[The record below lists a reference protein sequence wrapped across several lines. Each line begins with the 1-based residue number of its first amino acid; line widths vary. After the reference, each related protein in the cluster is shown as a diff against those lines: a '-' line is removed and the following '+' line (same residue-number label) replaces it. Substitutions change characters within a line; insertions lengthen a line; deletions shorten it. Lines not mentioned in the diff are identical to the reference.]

1 MSLKQILIILG
12 SLSLTLLLTI
22 GGFLWVYQNKPTM
35 LGIKPTSQKI
45 DSAAAPIVIDSAFV
59 QKAVAAKAQEVE
71 KLWKKRS
78 DSLHNALEKTSA
90 SLSQSKASQ
99 DSLQGE
105 VTKLQEKKVREED
118 AFALKMDSLTRANYQ
133 AFAVIYNGTNPTE
146 VARILQ
152 NIDGREAAVILKFM
166 KKKQAGKVL
175 EAMQPEQAANILR
188 LSSFDF

>member
-12 SLSLTLLLTI
+12 VLSLTLLLTI
-22 GGFLWVYQNKPTM
+22 GGFIWVYQNKPAM
-35 LGIKPTSQKI
+35 LGIVPPPQKI
-45 DSAAAPIVIDSAFV
+45 DSVAAPVIDSAFV
-59 QKAVAAKAQEVE
+59 QKAVDAKAKEVE
-71 KLWKKRS
+71 TAWKKRL
-78 DSLHNALEKTSA
+78 DSLHNVLEKATE
-90 SLSQSKASQ
+90 SLSQSRTSG
-99 DSLQGE
+99 DSLKGE
-105 VTKLQEKKVREED
+105 VHKLQEKKTREED

-133 AFAVIYNGTNPTE
+133 AFAAIYNGTNPTE

-152 NIDGREAAVILKFM
+152 NLDGREAAVILKFM

>member
-1 MSLKQILIILG
+1 MSLKQIFVVLG
-12 SLSLTLLLTI
+12 FLSLTLLLTM
-22 GGFLWVYQNKPTM
+22 GGFMWVYQNKPAM
-35 LGIKPTSQKI
+35 LGIQSAPKEI
-45 DSAAAPIVIDSAFV
+45 DSVATPIIDSAFV
-59 QKAVAAKAQEVE
+59 QKAVEAKAQEVE
-71 KLWKKRS
+71 KLWKKRT
-78 DSLHNALEKTSA
+78 DSLHNALEKTNTSLSA
-90 SLSQSKASQ
+90 SKTLQ

-105 VTKLQEKKVREED
+105 VKKLQEKKVREED

-152 NIDGREAAVILKFM
+152 NLDGREAAVILKFM

>member
-1 MSLKQILIILG
+1 MSLKQILVILG
-12 SLSLTLLLTI
+12 VLSLTLLLTM
-22 GGFLWVYQNKPTM
+22 GGFLWVYKNQPAM
-35 LGIKPTSQKI
+35 LGIKPPPKAI
-45 DSAAAPIVIDSAFV
+45 DSVAAPVIDSAFV
-59 QKAVAAKAQEVE
+59 QKAVETKKAEVE
-71 KLWKKRS
+71 TLWKKRV
-78 DSLHNALEKTSA
+78 DSLNKVLEQATT
-90 SLSQSKASQ
+90 SLSQSRTSG

-105 VTKLQEKKVREED
+105 IQKIQQKKAREED

-133 AFAVIYNGTNPTE
+133 AFAAIYNGTNPTE

-152 NIDGREAAVILKFM
+152 NLDGREAAVILKFM